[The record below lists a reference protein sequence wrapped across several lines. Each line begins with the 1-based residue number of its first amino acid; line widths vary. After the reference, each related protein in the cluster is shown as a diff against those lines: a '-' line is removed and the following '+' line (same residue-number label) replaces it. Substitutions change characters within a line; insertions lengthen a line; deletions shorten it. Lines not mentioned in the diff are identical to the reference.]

1 MRPSPPR
8 RVVVELPA
16 WVASLSDRGVQSALV
31 LVAVAALGFVG
42 LGLTWTGAAGTLE
55 VWKQT
60 AFVVS
65 GGLGGLALV
74 GACLCLAAVHGE
86 RRLSATDR
94 VWLESAIEIAVNV
107 SETLPAALQAAS
119 SVPQPEVGLVSNG
132 RTVHRIGCRMASGK
146 NLAPVK
152 AGEAGG
158 LRSCRICQP

>member
-1 MRPSPPR
+1 
-8 RVVVELPA
+8 VEVPA

-65 GGLGGLALV
+65 GGFGGLALA

-94 VWLESAIEIAVNV
+94 VWLESAIETAVDV
-107 SETLPAALQAAS
+107 SETLPAALRAAR
-119 SVPQPEVGLVSNG
+119 SVPPQKAGLVSNG

-146 NLAPVK
+146 DLSPVGP
-152 AGEAGG
+152 GEAEG